1 MTLFAFLAAAAA
13 IVAAFIAVRNA
24 RFVRLHLQ
32 QVRSVDAPVAVSV
45 LAGRAE
51 RTIADDRRSYE
62 YNVSITNG
70 SPAEKVFDRLV
81 LRVSFRTRANFCGA
95 VDVPPDADASD
106 PALRLPLRIAPGQ
119 TLTGTL
125 RFETSNIVPRH
136 SRIDAHTIL
145 IGNGE
150 GERYPADASLP
161 DVVRHDHDGTG
172 PATWGWD

>member
-1 MTLFAFLAAAAA
+1 MTLLAILAAVVA
-13 IVAAFIAVRNA
+13 IVAAFVAVRNA

-32 QVRSVDAPVAVSV
+32 QVRTVDAPMAVTV

-95 VDVPPDADASD
+95 VDVLPDVETSDA
-106 PALRLPLRIAPGQ
+106 ALRLPLRIPAGQ
-119 TLTGTL
+119 TITGTL

-150 GERYPADASLP
+150 GERYSADASLP